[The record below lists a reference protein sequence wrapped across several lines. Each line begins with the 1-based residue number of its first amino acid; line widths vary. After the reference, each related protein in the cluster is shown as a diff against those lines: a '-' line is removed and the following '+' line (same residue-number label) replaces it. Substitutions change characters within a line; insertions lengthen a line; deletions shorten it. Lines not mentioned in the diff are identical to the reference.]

1 MGACKWRRSARFSQS
16 TSMEELALHILD
28 LAQNSIAAGAT
39 EIAITVAEST
49 TANSLWITM
58 ADNGRGM
65 EREVL
70 EAVADPFFTTRTTR
84 RVGLGIPLLKA
95 AAELCEGSLTV
106 ESVLGRGTTVE
117 IYFKHDHIDRV
128 PLGDMAA
135 TIAAIVAVNPSIE
148 VLYRH
153 EVDGREFTFDSREV
167 RAICDDAL
175 LHPKIIEWLKE
186 YIAEHER
193 ALGGEQ

>member
-1 MGACKWRRSARFSQS
+1 
-16 TSMEELALHILD
+16 MEELALHILD

-39 EIAITVAEST
+39 EIAITVAESI

-175 LHPKIIEWLKE
+175 QHPKIIEWLKE

>member
-1 MGACKWRRSARFSQS
+1 
-16 TSMEELALHILD
+16 MEELALHILD

-39 EIAITVAEST
+39 EIVITVVEAN
-49 TANSLWITM
+49 TANSLRITM

-65 EREVL
+65 DREVL

-106 ESVLGRGTTVE
+106 ESVLGQGTTVE
-117 IYFKHDHIDRV
+117 VYFKHDHVDRA

-135 TIAAIVAVNPSIE
+135 TIAAIIAVNPSIE

-167 RAICDDAL
+167 RAICEDAL
-175 LHPKIIEWLKE
+175 QHPKIIEWLKE

>member
-1 MGACKWRRSARFSQS
+1 
-16 TSMEELALHILD
+16 MEELALHILD
-28 LAQNSIAAGAT
+28 LAQNSIAAGAS
-39 EIAITVAEST
+39 EIVITIVEAHAE
-49 TANSLWITM
+49 NSLRITL

-65 EREVL
+65 ERETL
-70 EAVADPFFTTRTTR
+70 EAVSDPFFTTRTTR

-95 AAELCEGSLTV
+95 AAELCEGSMTV
-106 ESVLGRGTTVE
+106 ESVLGQGTTVE
-117 IYFKHDHIDRV
+117 VYFRHDHIDRV

-135 TIAAIVAVNPSIE
+135 TVAAIMAVNPHIE

-153 EVDGREFTFDSREV
+153 TVDSREFTFDSREV
-167 RAICDDAL
+167 RAVCEDL
-175 LHPKIIEWLKE
+175 SQHPKIIEWLQG